1 MTASATSTDIRI
13 ANRRKVLRA
22 VYGHKEISKQGI
34 SQALSMSL
42 PTVTQNLKEIE
53 AMGLIERRGLYE
65 STGGRKAHIY
75 HFVAQA
81 RIALGVVLL
90 KEFYRIAAVDLY
102 GTVLNSKVVPV
113 PFSRTEDYF
122 LNLGREIQSFARET
136 VCRTKAEAETKFC
149 GKAEHQTETEA
160 TGKDEL
166 RTEEESPRKAEF
178 QAGARTGEEW
188 WREQILGV
196 SIAIQGLVSRD
207 GSMVIYGEILGCTG
221 LELQEIQRVVDF
233 PCTLIHDTEA
243 SAIAEMWFQK
253 SKKDAVLLSLNRN
266 FGGAL
271 IVNGDVHRGQEFSSS
286 VIEHMRLYPEGRP
299 CYCGKKGCMEAYC
312 SANALQ
318 QEAGE
323 PLKQFF
329 ETMRSG
335 CQKRTAVWH
344 RYLRN
349 LAMGINNIRMLFD
362 CEYIIGGY
370 LHSFMEEQDFFLL
383 AQYANEECSFQSTDI
398 RLVHSAFTDDSAAPG
413 AGIFLV
419 KRFLNSF

>member
-75 HFVAQA
+75 HFVSRA

-90 KEFYRIAAVDLY
+90 KEFYRIVAVDLY
-102 GTVLNSKVVPV
+102 GNVLKSKEVPV

-122 LNLGREIQSFARET
+122 QGLGREIRNFAWEAVQRREEE
-136 VCRTKAEAETKFC
+136 RAEGKEKAGAESKAETGSET
-149 GKAEHQTETEA
+149 GAGDQ
-160 TGKDEL
+160 
-166 RTEEESPRKAEF
+166 RESGI
-178 QAGARTGEEW
+178 QIQGEILPW
-188 WREQILGV
+188 KQQILGV
-196 SIAIQGLVSRD
+196 SIAIQGLVSND
-207 GSMVIYGEILGCTG
+207 GSAVIYGEILGCTG
-221 LELQEIQRVVDF
+221 LKLQEMQRAVDF

-243 SAIAEMWFQK
+243 SAIAEMWFRK

-329 ETMRSG
+329 QAMRSG
-335 CQKRTAVWH
+335 CRERTAVWH

-383 AQYANEECSFQSTDI
+383 AQYAKEECSFQSADI

>member
-75 HFVAQA
+75 HFVSRA

-90 KEFYRIAAVDLY
+90 KEFYRIVAVDLY
-102 GTVLNSKVVPV
+102 GNVLKSKEVPV

-122 LNLGREIQSFARET
+122 LGLGREIRNFAWEAVQRREEE
-136 VCRTKAEAETKFC
+136 RAEGKEKAGAESKAETGPET
-149 GKAEHQTETEA
+149 GAGDQ
-160 TGKDEL
+160 
-166 RTEEESPRKAEF
+166 RESGI
-178 QAGARTGEEW
+178 QIQGEILPW
-188 WREQILGV
+188 KQQILGV
-196 SIAIQGLVSRD
+196 SIAIQGLVSND
-207 GSMVIYGEILGCTG
+207 GSAVIYGEILGCTG
-221 LELQEIQRVVDF
+221 LKLQEIQRAVDF

-243 SAIAEMWFQK
+243 SAIAEMWFRK

-329 ETMRSG
+329 QAMRSG
-335 CQKRTAVWH
+335 CRERTAVWH

-383 AQYANEECSFQSTDI
+383 AQYAKEECSFQSTDI

>member
-75 HFVAQA
+75 HFVSRA

-90 KEFYRIAAVDLY
+90 KEFYRIVAVDLY
-102 GTVLNSKVVPV
+102 GNVLKSKEVPV

-122 LNLGREIQSFARET
+122 LGLGREIRNFAWEAVQRREEE
-136 VCRTKAEAETKFC
+136 RAEGKEKAGAESKAETGPET
-149 GKAEHQTETEA
+149 GAGDQ
-160 TGKDEL
+160 
-166 RTEEESPRKAEF
+166 RESGI
-178 QAGARTGEEW
+178 QIQGEILPW
-188 WREQILGV
+188 KQQILGV
-196 SIAIQGLVSRD
+196 SIAIQGLVSND
-207 GSMVIYGEILGCTG
+207 GSAVIYGEILGCTG
-221 LELQEIQRVVDF
+221 LKLQEIQRAVDF

-243 SAIAEMWFQK
+243 SAIAEMWFRK

-329 ETMRSG
+329 QAMRSG
-335 CQKRTAVWH
+335 CRERTAVWH

-383 AQYANEECSFQSTDI
+383 AQYAKEECSFQSADI

>member
-75 HFVAQA
+75 HFVSRA

-90 KEFYRIAAVDLY
+90 KEFYRIVAVDLY
-102 GTVLNSKVVPV
+102 GNVLKSKEVPV

-122 LNLGREIQSFARET
+122 QGLGREIRNFAWEAVQRREEE
-136 VCRTKAEAETKFC
+136 RAEGKEKAGAESKAETGSET
-149 GKAEHQTETEA
+149 GAGDQ
-160 TGKDEL
+160 
-166 RTEEESPRKAEF
+166 RESGI
-178 QAGARTGEEW
+178 QIQGEILPW
-188 WREQILGV
+188 KQQILGV
-196 SIAIQGLVSRD
+196 SIAIQGLVSND
-207 GSMVIYGEILGCTG
+207 GSAVIYGEILGCTG
-221 LELQEIQRVVDF
+221 LKLQEIQRAVDF

-243 SAIAEMWFQK
+243 SAIAEMWFRK

-329 ETMRSG
+329 QAMRSG
-335 CQKRTAVWH
+335 CRERTAVWH

-383 AQYANEECSFQSTDI
+383 AQYAKEECSFQSTDI

>member
-1 MTASATSTDIRI
+1 M
-13 ANRRKVLRA
+13 
-22 VYGHKEISKQGI
+22 
-34 SQALSMSL
+34 
-42 PTVTQNLKEIE
+42 
-53 AMGLIERRGLYE
+53 
-65 STGGRKAHIY
+65 
-75 HFVAQA
+75 
-81 RIALGVVLL
+81 
-90 KEFYRIAAVDLY
+90 AVDLY
-102 GTVLNSKVVPV
+102 GNVLKSKEVPV

-122 LNLGREIQSFARET
+122 QGLGREIRNFAWEAVQRREEE
-136 VCRTKAEAETKFC
+136 RAEGKEKAGAESKAETGPET
-149 GKAEHQTETEA
+149 GAGDQ
-160 TGKDEL
+160 
-166 RTEEESPRKAEF
+166 RESGI
-178 QAGARTGEEW
+178 QIQGEILPW
-188 WREQILGV
+188 KQQILGV
-196 SIAIQGLVSRD
+196 SIAIQGLVSND
-207 GSMVIYGEILGCTG
+207 GSAVIYGEILGCTG
-221 LELQEIQRVVDF
+221 LKLQEIQRAVDF
-233 PCTLIHDTEA
+233 PCTLIHDTEV
-243 SAIAEMWFQK
+243 SAIAEMWFRK

-329 ETMRSG
+329 QAMRSG
-335 CQKRTAVWH
+335 CRERTAVWH

-383 AQYANEECSFQSTDI
+383 AQYAKEECSFQSADI

>member
-75 HFVAQA
+75 HFVSRA

-102 GTVLNSKVVPV
+102 GNVLKSEVFQV

-122 LNLGREIQSFARET
+122 QGLGREIRDFAWEAVQRREEK
-136 VCRTKAEAETKFC
+136 RAEDKEKAEAES
-149 GKAEHQTETEA
+149 KAEAGPETGA
-160 TGKDEL
+160 GDQ
-166 RTEEESPRKAEF
+166 RESGT
-178 QAGARTGEEW
+178 QIQGEILPW
-188 WREQILGV
+188 KQQILGV
-196 SIAIQGLVSRD
+196 SIAIQGLVSND
-207 GSMVIYGEILGCTG
+207 GSAVIYGEILGCTG
-221 LELQEIQRVVDF
+221 LKLQEIQRAVDF

-243 SAIAEMWFQK
+243 SAIAEMWFRK

-329 ETMRSG
+329 QAMRSG
-335 CQKRTAVWH
+335 CRERTAVWH

-383 AQYANEECSFQSTDI
+383 AQYAKEECSFQSTDI

>member
-75 HFVAQA
+75 HFVSRA

-102 GTVLNSKVVPV
+102 GNVLKSEVFQV

-122 LNLGREIQSFARET
+122 QGLGREIRDFAWEAVQRREEK
-136 VCRTKAEAETKFC
+136 RAEDKEKAEAES
-149 GKAEHQTETEA
+149 KAETGPETGA
-160 TGKDEL
+160 GDQ
-166 RTEEESPRKAEF
+166 RESGI
-178 QAGARTGEEW
+178 QIQGEILPW
-188 WREQILGV
+188 KQQILGV
-196 SIAIQGLVSRD
+196 SIAIQGLVSND
-207 GSMVIYGEILGCTG
+207 GSTVIYGEILGCTG
-221 LELQEIQRVVDF
+221 LKLQEIQRAVDF

-243 SAIAEMWFQK
+243 SAIAEMWFRK

-323 PLKQFF
+323 PIKQFF
-329 ETMRSG
+329 QAMRSG
-335 CQKRTAVWH
+335 CRERTAVWH

-383 AQYANEECSFQSTDI
+383 AQYAKEECSFQSTDI

>member
-1 MTASATSTDIRI
+1 MTASATSADIRI

-75 HFVAQA
+75 HFVSGA

-90 KEFYRIAAVDLY
+90 KEFYRIVAVDLY
-102 GTVLNSKVVPV
+102 GNVLKSKEVPV

-122 LNLGREIQSFARET
+122 QGLGREIRNFAWEAVQKREENKEKT
-136 VCRTKAEAETKFC
+136 RVESKAGGRLEIGTGNQRESGTQIQGEILSETKAGQEPWK
-149 GKAEHQTETEA
+149 Q
-160 TGKDEL
+160 
-166 RTEEESPRKAEF
+166 
-178 QAGARTGEEW
+178 
-188 WREQILGV
+188 QILGV
-196 SIAIQGLVSRD
+196 SIAIQGLVSND
-207 GSMVIYGEILGCTG
+207 GSTVIYGEILGCTG
-221 LELQEIQRVVDF
+221 LNLQEIQRAVDF

-243 SAIAEMWFQK
+243 SAIAEMWFRK
-253 SKKDAVLLSLNRN
+253 SKEDAVLLSLNRN

-329 ETMRSG
+329 EAMRSG
-335 CQKRTAVWH
+335 CRERTAVWH

-383 AQYANEECSFQSTDI
+383 AQYAKEECSFQSTDI

>member
-75 HFVAQA
+75 HFVSRA

-90 KEFYRIAAVDLY
+90 KEFYRIVAVDLY
-102 GTVLNSKVVPV
+102 GNVLKSKEVPV

-122 LNLGREIQSFARET
+122 LGLGREIRNFAWEAVQRREEE
-136 VCRTKAEAETKFC
+136 RAEGKEKAGAESKAETGPET
-149 GKAEHQTETEA
+149 GAGDQ
-160 TGKDEL
+160 
-166 RTEEESPRKAEF
+166 RESGI
-178 QAGARTGEEW
+178 QIQGEILPW
-188 WREQILGV
+188 KQQILGV
-196 SIAIQGLVSRD
+196 SIAIQGLVSND
-207 GSMVIYGEILGCTG
+207 GSAVIYGEILGCTG
-221 LELQEIQRVVDF
+221 LKLQEIQRAVDF

-243 SAIAEMWFQK
+243 SAIAEMWFRK

-271 IVNGDVHRGQEFSSS
+271 IVNGDVHRGQGFSSS

-329 ETMRSG
+329 QAMRSG
-335 CQKRTAVWH
+335 CRERTAVWH

-383 AQYANEECSFQSTDI
+383 AQYAKEECSFQSADI